1 MFKRTFAFRSV
12 NTFSKEFGK
21 IFGKEREALSSFD
34 LTSRVCGELFDRR
47 DRGKCKV
54 RFLNQDLSDHFIH
67 PKRKALIDSR

>member
-54 RFLNQDLSDHFIH
+54 RFLNQDLSDRFI
-67 PKRKALIDSR
+67 

>member
-21 IFGKEREALSSFD
+21 IFGKEREAFSPFD
-34 LTSRVCGELFDRR
+34 LTSRVYRELFDRR

-54 RFLNQDLSDHFIH
+54 CFLNQDLSEVFIYAH
-67 PKRKALIDSR
+67 RNLLINND

>member
-21 IFGKEREALSSFD
+21 IFGKEREAFESFD

-54 RFLNQDLSDHFIH
+54 RFLNQDLSDCFI
-67 PKRKALIDSR
+67 